1 MCPDSSAALE
11 PNLPTETAALWPQVC
26 CWCSRQATPPFPAPE
41 TDARTDATAEA
52 CSGGTR
58 PPSFLCIIFLKEL
71 FHFSWLPEVG
81 DCGRPIS
88 SNDPSQLCLQPSLP
102 YSRRMQFPVVR
113 MLAWRQISPGV
124 CGSRRDRPRRGP
136 TCWTRSRR
144 RGRAGRG
151 PGAVASAGGRR
162 RPAASSGAAAPACA
176 PRWAPWPP
184 PLPPPPP
191 PSPSRLLQRGK
202 DEEGGKKA
210 ISFLEAS
217 AQRSIVPERFGALS
231 LGNLFPTTVN

>member
-1 MCPDSSAALE
+1 MIPANSVYSLHCHILAECSFLLCECWHGDRFRPVCVAA
-11 PNLPTETAALWPQVC
+11 
-26 CWCSRQATPPFPAPE
+26 
-41 TDARTDATAEA
+41 
-52 CSGGTR
+52 GGTER
-58 PPSFLCIIFLKEL
+58 
-71 FHFSWLPEVG
+71 G
-81 DCGRPIS
+81 
-88 SNDPSQLCLQPSLP
+88 
-102 YSRRMQFPVVR
+102 
-113 MLAWRQISPGV
+113 A
-124 CGSRRDRPRRGP
+124 DRPVGLVRVG
-136 TCWTRSRR
+136 
-144 RGRAGRG
+144 GAGLVARG